1 MIDPADGLP
10 RADEIRADG
19 LRLTPLAPA
28 DADALF
34 PVLDDER
41 LHAFTGGRPDTLE
54 ELRARLRAWSSE
66 RSPDGRQAWLNWLV
80 RSTDDGR
87 ILGTTQATVERA
99 PAGLVAVL
107 AWTTATAEQGRGV
120 ASEAAAAMAA
130 VARRVG
136 RGPHRGAHPPGASG
150 VGRRR
155 PARGARPDRRAG
167 RRRDGVAPLGRVT
180 GRRGIIV

>member
-10 RADEIRADG
+10 RADEIVTDR
-19 LRLTPLAPA
+19 LRLTPLSPA

-80 RSTDDGR
+80 RSSEDGR

-99 PAGLVAVL
+99 PHGLVTIL

-120 ASEAAAAMAA
+120 AFAAAVAMADWLVGSGVAHLEAHVHPAHLASAA
-130 VARRVG
+130 VARNVG
-136 RGPHRGAHPPGASG
+136 LAPTDELVDGET
-150 VGRRR
+150 VWRRS
-155 PARGARPDRRAG
+155 
-167 RRRDGVAPLGRVT
+167 VE
-180 GRRGIIV
+180 

>member
-1 MIDPADGLP
+1 VIDPVDGLP
-10 RADEIRADG
+10 RADEIVTDR
-19 LRLTPLAPA
+19 LRLTPLSPA

-80 RSTDDGR
+80 RSSEDGR
-87 ILGTTQATVERA
+87 ILGTTQATVERT
-99 PAGLVAVL
+99 PLGLVAVL

-120 ASEAAAAMAA
+120 ASAAAGVMADWLVGSGVGRMEAHIHPAHLASAA
-130 VARRVG
+130 VARKVG
-136 RGPHRGAHPPGASG
+136 LAPTDEHVDGET
-150 VGRRR
+150 VWRRS
-155 PARGARPDRRAG
+155 
-167 RRRDGVAPLGRVT
+167 VE
-180 GRRGIIV
+180 